1 MDTNRENE
9 IRDYMDKNSEY
20 VKTIILA
27 AIRGLLDETVDVIL
41 QWKRENPNA
50 CEADCISQCNLQMA
64 TSTVES
70 ILSLAKG
77 IHWGQHQTILI
88 DTNACA
94 SLVRSLYE
102 RAFIYRN
109 IFITTDNIEERDLL
123 LYIWEIRGLN
133 NRLNLK
139 NVPEQFN
146 TNQENDRQEVLK
158 LRKRLYEIVGKMD
171 TTKNSRE
178 QISYAINKDTAQI
191 KGFRFIK
198 EDGKIIKFENI
209 SLEESTKYFFDDSSM
224 RDTYT
229 YLSLTSHPS
238 YLGLLQ
244 FGIRYKN
251 RNDERELIHI
261 YLSLT
266 YHLLSEITL
275 DFCRATTN
283 AHKFFDKI
291 YSLTERY
298 IKDNVQL

>member
-1 MDTNRENE
+1 MDIKKEKE
-9 IRDYMDKNSEY
+9 IRDYMDKNPEY
-20 VKTIILA
+20 AKAIILA
-27 AIRGLLDETVDVIL
+27 TIRALLDMTVEVIL
-41 QWKRENPNA
+41 QWKKENPTA

-88 DTNACA
+88 DVNACA

-109 IFITTDNIEERDLL
+109 IFITTDNLEERDLL

-139 NVPEQFN
+139 DIPEQF
-146 TNQENDRQEVLK
+146 QENDRQEVLK
-158 LRKRLYEIVGKMD
+158 LRKRLYEMVGQMD
-171 TTKNSRE
+171 TTRNSRN
-178 QISYAINKDTAQI
+178 QISNAINRDTAQI
-191 KGFRFIK
+191 KGFKFIK
-198 EDGKIIKFENI
+198 EDSKIIKFENI
-209 SLEESTKYFFDDSSM
+209 SLEESPKYFFDDSSM

-238 YLGLLQ
+238 YLGLIQ

-251 RNDERELIHI
+251 RNDKNELIYI

-283 AHKFFDKI
+283 AHKFYDKL
-291 YSLTERY
+291 YPLTERY
-298 IKDNVQL
+298 IKDNV

>member
-1 MDTNRENE
+1 MDIKRENE
-9 IRDYMDKNSEY
+9 IRDYMDKNPAH
-20 VKTIILA
+20 VKTIILTT
-27 AIRGLLDETVDVIL
+27 IRALLDMTIEVIL
-41 QWKRENPNA
+41 QWRKENPNA

-77 IHWGQHQTILI
+77 IHWGQDQTILI

-109 IFITTDNIEERDLL
+109 IFITTDNLEERDLL

-146 TNQENDRQEVLK
+146 AHQENDRQEVFK
-158 LRKRLYEIVGKMD
+158 LRKRLYEIVGKME
-171 TTKNSRE
+171 TTKDSRE
-178 QISYAINKDTAQI
+178 QIANAINKDTAQI

-198 EDGKIIKFENI
+198 ENGKIIKFENI

-251 RNDERELIHI
+251 RNDENELIYI
-261 YLSLT
+261 YLGLT

-275 DFCRATTN
+275 DFCKATTN
-283 AHKFFDKI
+283 AHKFFDKL
-291 YSLTERY
+291 YPLTERY

>member
-1 MDTNRENE
+1 MDINRKNE
-9 IRDYMDKNSEY
+9 IRDYMDKNPAY

-27 AIRGLLDETVDVIL
+27 TIRALLDMTIEVIL
-41 QWKRENPNA
+41 QWKKENPNA

-77 IHWGQHQTILI
+77 ITWGQHQTILI

-109 IFITTDNIEERDLL
+109 IFITTDNLEERDLL

-146 TNQENDRQEVLK
+146 AHKENDRQEVFK
-158 LRKRLYEIVGKMD
+158 LRKILYEMVEKMD
-171 TTKNSRE
+171 TTKSSRE
-178 QISYAINKDTAQI
+178 QISNAIKKDTAQI
-191 KGFRFIK
+191 KGFKFIK

-251 RNDERELIHI
+251 RNDENELIYI

-283 AHKFFDKI
+283 AQKFYDKL
-291 YSLTERY
+291 YPLTERY
-298 IKDNVQL
+298 IKNNVQF